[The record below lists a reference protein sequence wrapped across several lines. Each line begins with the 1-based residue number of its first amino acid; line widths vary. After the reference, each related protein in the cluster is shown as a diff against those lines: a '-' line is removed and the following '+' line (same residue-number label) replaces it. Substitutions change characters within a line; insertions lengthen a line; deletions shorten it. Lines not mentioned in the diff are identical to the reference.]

1 MNDQFFILFHSNSL
15 AYFNWKN
22 LRCHAKYKKFLF
34 AHKIIPYQQLSNLVE
49 TLCVG
54 WPGVRPIESRPKQK
68 NYRLA
73 VVVAQLVERS
83 LPIPEARGSN
93 KVIGEIYIEHLFT
106 CLLLAVVKRRKLIKK
121 RGREW
126 PIFKKLWASCL
137 LLMAAKPIQLQDTVI
152 NKFQHGHSKEKI
164 YFSNMQCW
172 LTIHLYPYWRL
183 TPIQPRDTVINK
195 FQHGHYRKL
204 LFFKYAMANRSL
216 VPLLAANTHTTARHC
231 H

>member
-1 MNDQFFILFHSNSL
+1 
-15 AYFNWKN
+15 
-22 LRCHAKYKKFLF
+22 
-34 AHKIIPYQQLSNLVE
+34 
-49 TLCVG
+49 
-54 WPGVRPIESRPKQK
+54 
-68 NYRLA
+68 
-73 VVVAQLVERS
+73 
-83 LPIPEARGSN
+83 
-93 KVIGEIYIEHLFT
+93 
-106 CLLLAVVKRRKLIKK
+106 
-121 RGREW
+121 
-126 PIFKKLWASCL
+126 
-137 LLMAAKPIQLQDTVI
+137 MAAKPIQLQDTVI